1 MKIYLAS
8 SWKMQRTVLEMSR
21 ILKTEGHEV
30 DAFCV
35 PSDNRVSFNWEE
47 LTDIMKDEQLNLDK
61 MNAIDMMKHW
71 RVKEAFEDDKKWI
84 DWADAL
90 IMLMPCGRS
99 SHLEAGYAAGTG
111 KKLYIIGGFKKGE
124 FDTMYG
130 FADGMFDYSEIQ
142 DLMDLLKIQ
151 EQGTPKHP

>member
-8 SWKMQRTVLEMSR
+8 SWKMQKTVLEMSM
-21 ILKTEGHEV
+21 ILKKEGHEV
-30 DAFCV
+30 DAFCD

-47 LTDIMKDEQLNLDK
+47 LTDIMKDEKMDLEK

-71 RVKEAFEDDKKWI
+71 RVEEAFQEDKKFI
-84 DWADAL
+84 DWADTL

-99 SHLEAGYAAGTG
+99 SHIEAGYAKGTG
-111 KKLYIIGGFKKGE
+111 KKLYIVGGFEKGE

-130 FADGMFDYSEIQ
+130 FADGMYDYSEISCLI
-142 DLMDLLKIQ
+142 DVLKNKGS
-151 EQGTPKHP
+151 ES